1 MTSEF
6 LVQYANERT
15 AAFHR
20 QAWADSLRS
29 SRRNRLAAQLHRFA
43 DRLGA
48 RSQGATAHPVG
59 RRAY

>member
-6 LVQYANERT
+6 LVQYANER
-15 AAFHR
+15 AATFQR
-20 QAWADSLRS
+20 QAWADSLRP
-29 SRRNRLAAQLHRFA
+29 SRRDRLAAQLHRLA

-48 RSQGATAHPVG
+48 RPQGATAHPVG